1 MSSFGSVP
9 TTTSL
14 LILNDKINKISSTSL
29 KFFERSFGFGY
40 EFMSFN
46 VVDSITSFLV
56 SKFFQR
62 LKHHHCSGSVG

>member
-1 MSSFGSVP
+1 
-9 TTTSL
+9 
-14 LILNDKINKISSTSL
+14 L